1 MERGEKGGGR
11 EDGKMRGKEKRREEI
26 IRIQTLSHLDKWIGE
41 REPKIFIAHFPL
53 LLLLSNFAYRLPWH
67 FQLSNLIL
75 L

>member
-1 MERGEKGGGR
+1 MGNAREREKEGRNYPYTNTLSSRQMDRGER
-11 EDGKMRGKEKRREEI
+11 A
-26 IRIQTLSHLDKWIGE
+26 
-41 REPKIFIAHFPL
+41 KIFIAHFPL